1 MGLLPASRP
10 TVYSTSAVRS
20 AGRSAG
26 SVPGGLRRWGWL
38 GVVLLVLV
46 GLGLSL
52 LLSTQ
57 PLYAA
62 ALVIAAGGLFVFLRN
77 FEQTVLGIL
86 LMRSVL
92 DMYSNQGVPAAFGVG
107 VILLAIVYLG
117 RQLIFRQRVHTDPF
131 WWFLLSWVL
140 LQSIWVVVLA
150 ADGLGGTQFM
160 AYEAA
165 REWTRFFSL
174 AMIYLLAMQLRDHIA
189 PDRLANFL
197 LLSAAIPLAL
207 AILQSLPIELPGF
220 LQSNVA
226 WTEYESEAF
235 RINSTLGH
243 YNSFATFSLLFLA
256 LTLWRIQMARK
267 PLGWILLAAGLLYCL
282 LLSKSITGIVM
293 LVVFCA
299 VYFLPKL
306 RGKGLA
312 GAIAVSIALLF
323 LLSSDLAQS
332 RLLELN
338 QTPLLNPDLSV
349 SRAIALQAADMDEF
363 RNSFNWR
370 LVQWRNLLIDWQEHP
385 LLGYGLASAKELS
398 VFNTTSHN
406 DYIRFLVEEG
416 VIGLSLFLLFLMAQ
430 LTRLVQIMRRSA
442 PNSPQRAL
450 SQTMLAFMISML
462 VGMLAGNVMVHTA
475 TFFYWWV
482 LMALLGWSWP
492 AEFGGSVPRTL
503 SGSSQHSGG
512 LDSTEIDST
521 ELTESSRWAEQS
533 SVPITAQ
540 SSDLDPS
547 TPDFY
552 TESGPYNDVDR
563 YNRFNAANFQN
574 SIGSEQ
580 ASFHSDD
587 VQAESGDYDSD
598 YRLDAYSVD
607 FDEMS
612 AFNPADLYVYRPTDT
627 YLTETRLSDS
637 YPDNASALDDL
648 NLKDS

>member
-10 TVYSTSAVRS
+10 TAYSTSAVQSLSRS
-20 AGRSAG
+20 VGV
-26 SVPGGLRRWGWL
+26 VPSGFRRWGPL
-38 GVVLLVLV
+38 GVVLLVLM
-46 GLGLSL
+46 GLALSL
-52 LLSTQ
+52 LLSAQ
-57 PLYAA
+57 PLQAA
-62 ALVIAAGGLFVFLRN
+62 VLVIAAGGLFVFLRN
-77 FEQTVLGIL
+77 FEQAVLGIL

-107 VILLAIVYLG
+107 VILLTSVYLG

-131 WWFLLSWVL
+131 WWFLLAWVL

-160 AYEAA
+160 AYAAA
-165 REWTRFFSL
+165 REWIRFLSL
-174 AMIYLLAMQLRDHIA
+174 AMIYLLAMQLRDRIS
-189 PDRLANFL
+189 PDRLASFL
-197 LLSAAIPLAL
+197 LLSAAIPLGL
-207 AILQSLPIELPGF
+207 AILQALPIELPGF

-226 WTEYESEAF
+226 WTEYESDVF

-256 LTLWRIQMARK
+256 LTLWRIQMARQ
-267 PLGWILLAAGLLYCL
+267 PLGWVLLAAGLLYCL

-306 RGKGLA
+306 RGKGLV

-430 LTRLVQIMRRSA
+430 LARLVQIMRQSA
-442 PNSPQRAL
+442 PRSPQRAL

-503 SGSSQHSGG
+503 SVSSRPLDG
-512 LDSTEIDST
+512 LDFAEIDST
-521 ELTESSRWAEQS
+521 ELLESNRWIEQS
-533 SVPITAQ
+533 SVPIAVQ
-540 SSDLDPS
+540 SSDIDPS

-552 TESGPYNDVDR
+552 IEDGSYSDIDR
-563 YNRFNAANFQN
+563 YNRLNAANFQN
-574 SIGSEQ
+574 STGSEQ

-587 VQAESGDYDSD
+587 VQAESGDSDSE

-607 FDEMS
+607 SDEISMS
-612 AFNPADLYVYRPTDT
+612 NPADLYVYRPTDT
-627 YLTETRLSDS
+627 YLTEIRPSNS
-637 YPDNASALDDL
+637 RIVR
-648 NLKDS
+648 